1 MKDENVTIEVEV
13 NREFLAWQIQKYGTQ
28 EEAVELV
35 LLIDQYV
42 GDVQFTE
49 KLIQQLQKSLE
60 SEVY

>member
-1 MKDENVTIEVEV
+1 MHENVTVEVEI

-28 EEAVELV
+28 EEAIELV

-49 KLIQQLQKSLE
+49 LLIQKLQGSLE
-60 SEVY
+60 SEDE